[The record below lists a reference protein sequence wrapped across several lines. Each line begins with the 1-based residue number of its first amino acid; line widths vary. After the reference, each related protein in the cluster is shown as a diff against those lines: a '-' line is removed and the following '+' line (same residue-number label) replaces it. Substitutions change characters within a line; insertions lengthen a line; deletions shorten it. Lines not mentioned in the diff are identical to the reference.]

1 MTNTSEAGSNKPE
14 MRKMTS
20 ADFSNPYLI
29 QKIRINSTPAQL
41 VFVNGFERCDTALR
55 SLSVVLPALQKDAL
69 AIKAVNDAVAQLF
82 ATALQEIRV
91 EQARVQKIAEDN
103 GMGSDPLNY
112 TNSAEYPARISGSKS
127 GLYIQLVR
135 ELDKLIGQIHSL
147 WLVGFMADDAMNAA
161 ERHWRRKTLSVA
173 MEIEK
178 METRAFNAAFKQKNV
193 IRIIDESAPAVDAS
207 IASHNDGGD
216 SDAVTDTV
224 VSEPVKKPRKKQ
236 EAKKVIAP
244 DNPAEPS
251 LS

>member
-1 MTNTSEAGSNKPE
+1 MTNTSEAGSSKPE

-41 VFVNGFERCDTALR
+41 AFVDGFERCDTALR
-55 SLSVVLPALQKDAL
+55 SLSVVLPILQKDAL

-82 ATALQEIRV
+82 ATALQELHK

-103 GMGSDPLNY
+103 GMGGDSLNY

-127 GLYIQLVR
+127 GLYLQLIR
-135 ELDKLIGQIHSL
+135 ELDRLVGQIHSL

-173 MEIEK
+173 MEVAK
-178 METRAFNAAFKQKNV
+178 MEARAFQAVFRQKNV
-193 IRIIDESAPAVDAS
+193 IKVVDPSSPAVDAS
-207 IASHNDGGD
+207 NASM
-216 SDAVTDTV
+216 VLT
-224 VSEPVKKPRKKQ
+224 
-236 EAKKVIAP
+236 
-244 DNPAEPS
+244 
-251 LS
+251 